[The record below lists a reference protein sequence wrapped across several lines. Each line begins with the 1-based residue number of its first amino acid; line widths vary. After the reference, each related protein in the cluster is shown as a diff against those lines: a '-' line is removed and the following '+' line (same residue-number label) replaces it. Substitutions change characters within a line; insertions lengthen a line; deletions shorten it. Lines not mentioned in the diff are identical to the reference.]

1 MEELF
6 NRINKQFLMLYNNRD
21 NILAEP
27 EGTFDDDGNYIP
39 PGFDDAIGTDE
50 IGKPEFDP
58 FKDELKP
65 DLGAKDG
72 DELALV

>member
-6 NRINKQFLMLYNNRD
+6 NRINTLNALYNRD

-39 PGFDDAIGTDE
+39 PVFDDAIGTDE
-50 IGKPEFDP
+50 IETRIRSVCK
-58 FKDELKP
+58 
-65 DLGAKDG
+65 
-72 DELALV
+72 